1 MRSMTGFGSAEKYSE
16 ELQYGFKVELASINK
31 KQFDLKISMGR
42 ELARYETELRAFIA
56 GRVTRGSLTL
66 RIETVVH
73 ADSGVQKVDF
83 TKAEALLA
91 AAREFQKKHDLPGE
105 ITISDILAI
114 PEAAVVQAADLSGEE
129 CLNFL
134 ESTVAEAVDE
144 LIRMRTREGENL
156 KRDILERIDVME
168 TLVDEIRPL
177 AAQLPAI
184 QKERLFKRL
193 KEFDLS
199 IEDTDER
206 ILREAVIYG
215 DKLDVTEE
223 ITRLRSHFT
232 NFRKLANEP
241 ENPVGRSLDFMV
253 QEIFRECNTLGN
265 KAGSTE
271 ISPRVV
277 MLKTELEKIRE
288 QVQNIE

>member
-42 ELARYETELRAFIA
+42 ELARYETELRTFIA

-156 KRDILERIDVME
+156 KRDILGRIGVME

-206 ILREAVIYG
+206 ILREA
-215 DKLDVTEE
+215 VTEE